1 LSSQAIANSYSYRNV
16 LTNNNFRL
24 LWIGQLVS
32 AFGDRLHQIALLV
45 LVGNLTANNMEK
57 VSLVW
62 VSIGLPSL
70 LLGLVAGA
78 LVDQWDRKKVLLVS
92 DILRVPM
99 AASIPWLASINIS
112 SIYIM
117 ALLIT
122 AVTLFFRPA
131 KQAIIPSIV
140 PEESLL
146 AANSLSSIT
155 DNVADIIGYPV
166 AGLVIA
172 GLSVVSESS
181 GIHLAFLID
190 AATYGFS
197 AWMIAMMSTDD
208 SISSGR
214 KSSTSIS
221 WRKLLGDIVIGLKV
235 AFQNPYIRTNTIL
248 VTLAA
253 LIGAGANTL
262 SYGYA
267 AVVTNTGGFGY
278 SLLEGAIGFGSV
290 LGGLLVGRWG
300 YRVRK
305 GPVILCGL
313 IVMGIST
320 GVLAI
325 IGNIWVAM
333 FMLALSGVGNMM
345 MLVPSVTLVQE
356 MCSKDVLGRIFSLRS
371 MLLSLS
377 IIIANWL
384 AGIGAQKIGVQ
395 NMWGLLGIAL
405 MLIGML
411 GLLIKGAREAK

>member
-1 LSSQAIANSYSYRNV
+1 MSSQAIANSYSYRNV

-78 LVDQWDRKKVLLVS
+78 LVDQWDRRKVLLVS

-155 DNVADIIGYPV
+155 DNIADIIGYPV

-172 GLSVVSESS
+172 GLSVASESS

-356 MCSKDVLGRIFSLRS
+356 LCSKDVLGRIFSLRS

-395 NMWGLLGIAL
+395 EYVGIIRNSPNANWN
-405 MLIGML
+405 
-411 GLLIKGAREAK
+411 ARLTYKRSQRS

>member
-411 GLLIKGAREAK
+411 GLLIKEAREAK

>member
-1 LSSQAIANSYSYRNV
+1 MSSQAIANSYSYRNV

-78 LVDQWDRKKVLLVS
+78 LVDQWDRRKVLLVS

-112 SIYIM
+112 AIYIM

-155 DNVADIIGYPV
+155 DNIADIIGYPV

-172 GLSVVSESS
+172 GLSVASESS

-356 MCSKDVLGRIFSLRS
+356 LCSKDVLGRIFSLRS

-411 GLLIKGAREAK
+411 GLLIKEAREAK

>member
-1 LSSQAIANSYSYRNV
+1 MSSQAIANSYSYRNV

-78 LVDQWDRKKVLLVS
+78 LVDQWDRRKVLLVS

-155 DNVADIIGYPV
+155 DNIADIIGYPV

-172 GLSVVSESS
+172 GLSVASESS

-356 MCSKDVLGRIFSLRS
+356 LCSKDVLGRIFSLRS

-411 GLLIKGAREAK
+411 GLLIKEAREAK

>member
-78 LVDQWDRKKVLLVS
+78 LVDQWDRRKVLLVS

>member
-1 LSSQAIANSYSYRNV
+1 MSSQAIANSYSYRNV

>member
-78 LVDQWDRKKVLLVS
+78 LVDQWDRRKVLLVS

-155 DNVADIIGYPV
+155 DNIADIIGYPV

-172 GLSVVSESS
+172 GLSVASESS

-356 MCSKDVLGRIFSLRS
+356 LCSKDVLGRIFSLRS

-411 GLLIKGAREAK
+411 GLLIKEAREAK

>member
-1 LSSQAIANSYSYRNV
+1 MSSQAIANSYSYRNV

-411 GLLIKGAREAK
+411 GLLIKEAREAK